1 MINYSKTFFKTLEQ
15 GSYASAL
22 IVLKALFSF
31 YVPKS
36 IIDIGCG
43 TGSWLKA
50 ARDLGV
56 HDIFG
61 VDGDYVSTDML
72 LIDEDSFE
80 RADLEQE
87 FIPRRRYE
95 CAISM
100 EVAEHLDP
108 KAAPSF
114 VKTLVNCAP
123 VVVFSAAIPFQGGT
137 HHLNEQW
144 PSYWAELFSD
154 LGYVPLDILRPKI
167 VNSPEVEFYYKQNVV
182 VYVDKTQLRLLH
194 GVPHPRSETNFRYL
208 DKFST
213 QINGLPLMPYF
224 LYWLKLLVI
233 FPSFLRRLFNRV

>member
-22 IVLKALFSF
+22 VVLKALFGF

-56 HDIFG
+56 CDVFG
-61 VDGDYVSTDML
+61 VDGEYVSKDML
-72 LIDEDSFE
+72 LIEEESFA

-87 FIPRRRYE
+87 FVPRRRYE

-100 EVAEHLDP
+100 EVAEHLSP
-108 KAAPSF
+108 KVAPNF
-114 VKTLVNCAP
+114 VKSLVNCAP
-123 VVVFSAAIPFQGGT
+123 VIVFSAAIPYQGGT

-144 PSYWAELFSD
+144 PSYWAKLFND
-154 LGYVPLDILRPKI
+154 LDYVPIDILRPRI
-167 VNSPEVEFYYKQNVV
+167 ISNPEVEFYYKQNVV
-182 VYVDKTQLRLLH
+182 VYVDKTQLGLLH
-194 GVPHPRSETNFRYL
+194 DIPLPRSGTNFRYL

-213 QINGLPLMPYF
+213 QINELPLIPYF
-224 LYWLKLLVI
+224 FYWLKLLVI
-233 FPSFLRRLFNRV
+233 FPSFLRRLSNRV